1 MQQEEVKAID
11 PFDTV
16 AGDSLARRATL
27 ASVSVALFL
36 VALKIAAWVVTGSV
50 SILASLLDSLLD
62 AFASIVTLIAVRRAT
77 APATREFRYG
87 HGKAEPLAALAQSAF
102 IAGSAVLL
110 IVQAAERFINP
121 RPVTETSVGIA
132 VMIVSIIATL
142 GLVAYQSYVIRKSDS
157 VAIKADSLH
166 YKGDLLANIGVI
178 AALLLVQHGGFELA
192 DPIFGL
198 AIAAFILWNAREVG
212 TEALGMLMDRELP
225 DEERARIAEIAL
237 SYTDVSDMHDLR
249 TRRSGPYRFIQ
260 MHIEMNGQM
269 SLTRAHAIA
278 DAVELQIMEEFPGA
292 EVIVHQDPEGFHDHD
307 HDHDKST
314 DTEPETDPKTEAK
327 TDSETDPGPAPK
339 KADHV

>member
-1 MQQEEVKAID
+1 MQQEEIRAVD
-11 PFDTV
+11 PIDTV
-16 AGDSLARRATL
+16 AANPLARRATF
-27 ASVSVALFL
+27 AAVGVACFL
-36 VALKIAAWVVTGSV
+36 LALKIAAWIVTGSV

-77 APATREFRYG
+77 APPTSEFRYG

-110 IVQAAERFINP
+110 IIQAGERFINP
-121 RPVTETSVGIA
+121 RPVAETTIGIA
-132 VMIVSIIATL
+132 VMVVSILATL
-142 GLVAYQSYVIRKSDS
+142 GLVAYQGYVIRKSDS

-178 AALLLVQHGGFELA
+178 AALLLVAHGGFELA

-198 AIAAFILWNAREVG
+198 AIALFILWNARGVA

-225 DEERARIAEIAL
+225 DAERARIAEVAR
-237 SYTDVSDMHDLR
+237 SYKEVIKMQDLR

-260 MHIEMNGQM
+260 MHIEVDGQM

-278 DAVELQIMEEFPGA
+278 DAIELQIMEEFPGS
-292 EVIVHQDPEGFHDHD
+292 EVIVHQDPEGFHEHGHYRDYGHD
-307 HDHDKST
+307 
-314 DTEPETDPKTEAK
+314 
-327 TDSETDPGPAPK
+327 APK
-339 KADHV
+339 KAAISAKRTGHV